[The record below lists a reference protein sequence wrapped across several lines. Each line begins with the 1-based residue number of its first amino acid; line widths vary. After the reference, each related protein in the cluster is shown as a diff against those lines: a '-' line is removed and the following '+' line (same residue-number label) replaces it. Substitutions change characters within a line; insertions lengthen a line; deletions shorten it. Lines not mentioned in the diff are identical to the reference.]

1 MVSRTSSKTYIA
13 LLRGINVGGHHK
25 VPMAQLK
32 KEMQEMGYTGVIT
45 ILNSGN
51 VIFLSDEQDTAS
63 IQDHI
68 SSHLKEVFDF
78 EIPTQVLDAEIL
90 KGISQTEPFR
100 DEELNE
106 KTRCYV
112 TFLGNAI
119 KEQMEYP
126 MSSEDGS
133 FKILGQN
140 GQVLYS
146 ILDLNKSDTPKAM
159 TMLERTYGKGITTRN
174 WKTIQRIAKKLS
186 ADSK

>member
-1 MVSRTSSKTYIA
+1 MVSKTSSKTYIA

-25 VPMAQLK
+25 MPMAQLK
-32 KEMQEMGYTGVIT
+32 KEMQNMGYTGVIT

-51 VIFLSDEQDTAS
+51 VIFLSDNHDTAS

-68 SSHLKEVFDF
+68 SSHLREVFAF

-90 KGISQTEPFR
+90 KGMSKTEPFR

-112 TFLGNAI
+112 TFLGNTV
-119 KEQMEYP
+119 KDTNEYP

-133 FKILGQN
+133 FKILRQS

-159 TMLERTYGKGITTRN
+159 ALVERIYGKGVTTRN

-186 ADSK
+186 SDSK